1 MSLMAKTVRRFHEFL
16 KHGEF
21 RYSANL
27 GLDKTHCIGV

>member
-1 MSLMAKTVRRFHEFL
+1 MSLKAKTVRLHEFL